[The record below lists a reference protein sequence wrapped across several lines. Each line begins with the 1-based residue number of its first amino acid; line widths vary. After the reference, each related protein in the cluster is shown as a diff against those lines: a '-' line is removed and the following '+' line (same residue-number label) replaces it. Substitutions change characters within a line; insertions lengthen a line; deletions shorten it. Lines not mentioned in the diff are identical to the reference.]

1 MNCGSDPTVVKLR
14 QCLQMTYY
22 LVFLLFLT
30 FCVYPLIKLARER
43 LALYILISKLFPAF
57 IMICSFFLGIDSVVR
72 FVNIGQ
78 MVRQSLI
85 IFGLVN
91 YRLHIMALALNRA
104 HALFFPFHYNE
115 KVTKRVVL
123 FQCVFFHLLSIL
135 FTVLAYFHPVISLYT
150 WPYLIV
156 SSSFYV
162 AIAIRLAWIK
172 AHNRSWNSEGASAQ
186 SSDKDSGRITAT
198 CFAIQ
203 IQAWAYV
210 LINAAT
216 NYKWY
221 SDFIS
226 CHPIGQ
232 IAFFPIQLFVC
243 IYVIADEL
251 FLLMLCKEMRVIFV
265 RMIGKV
271 LPFVRKRNATEMA
284 PFTTQYSSQMPKPNQ
299 TQHSKRQIRMIDVN
313 NTVNH
318 YAENKLRR

>member
-1 MNCGSDPTVVKLR
+1 MNCSGIASSIDVKVR
-14 QCLQMTYY
+14 QCLQMSYY
-22 LVFLLFLT
+22 LIFVLFLT
-30 FCVYPLIKLARER
+30 FCVYPLFKLARER
-43 LALYILISKLFPAF
+43 ITLYILISKLFPAF
-57 IMICSFFLGIDSVVR
+57 IMILSLFLGIDLVIR
-72 FVNIGQ
+72 FVPIGQ

-91 YRLHIMALALNRA
+91 YRLHIMALAVNRA

-135 FTVLAYFHPVISLYT
+135 FTVLAYFYPSN
-150 WPYLIV
+150 YLTLHLA
-156 SSSFYV
+156 F
-162 AIAIRLAWIK
+162 AIRLAWIK

-210 LINAAT
+210 LANSVA

-243 IYVIADEL
+243 IYVISDEL

-271 LPFVRKRNATEMA
+271 LPFIRKRNATEMA

-299 TQHSKRQIRMIDVN
+299 TQHSKRQMRMIDVN
-313 NTVNH
+313 NTANC
-318 YAENKLRR
+318 AEHKLRR